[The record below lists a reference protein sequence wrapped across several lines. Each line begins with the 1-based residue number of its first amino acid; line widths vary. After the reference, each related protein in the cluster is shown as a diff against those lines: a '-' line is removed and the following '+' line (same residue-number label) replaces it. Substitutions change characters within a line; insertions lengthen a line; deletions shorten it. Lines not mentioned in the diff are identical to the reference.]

1 MRCDF
6 WGFGDGFVRCL
17 GGGRGCKVGAL
28 FNRGGRLEI
37 KDPIHG
43 PMEVDASEVHI
54 LDSAVC
60 QRLRQ
65 IKQLGF
71 AEYSFPGAVH
81 NRYIHSLGVMHLT
94 GVAFDNIFKKF
105 QFSSPDVRQ
114 RLRHAVRLGA
124 LLHDIGHGPLSH
136 TTEEVMPQLRELN
149 VKAYEHKKVSET
161 LDRKANH
168 EDYTIKFLT
177 DSSLTL
183 LLRASFPDVDP
194 LHVAC
199 LIDKS
204 LNCPD
209 DFFVDRGLNLRPILS
224 QLVSS
229 ELDCDRMDYLERD
242 AYFCGTNYGK
252 VELNWLLG
260 NLTWHEVAG
269 KVHLA
274 LDRRAIYTFDDFL
287 ISRHHMYLMVYFH
300 HKSIVYEE
308 MLMRYL
314 SSPDCTYRLP
324 ADIEEYTR
332 CTDYS
337 LYEHLA
343 QVTNPWAKRI
353 AERRPYR
360 MLFELH
366 SVAASERP
374 TKMNQCLEEAGIHVI
389 WASSHTRLSK
399 YHTMSPDETARAIYV
414 VDHSDPMQKP
424 VPIERVTGIFQKYE
438 ETRHIDRLYVAPDRY
453 EDARRLIT
461 ERKL

>member
-1 MRCDF
+1 M
-6 WGFGDGFVRCL
+6 
-17 GGGRGCKVGAL
+17 
-28 FNRGGRLEI
+28 EI

-43 PMEVDASEVHI
+43 PMEVNSSETNV

-81 NRYIHSLGVMHLT
+81 NRYIHSLGVMHLA
-94 GVAFDNIFKKF
+94 GQAFESIFKNF
-105 QFSSPDVRQ
+105 QFSSVSVRS
-114 RLRHAVRLGA
+114 RLKQATRLAA

-136 TTEEVMPQLRELN
+136 TTEEVMPMLRELD
-149 VKAYEHKKVSET
+149 VKAYAHKLTPENPN
-161 LDRKANH
+161 RRANH

-177 DSSLTL
+177 DSALTKV
-183 LLRASFPDVDP
+183 LRLNFPDLEP
-194 LHVAC
+194 MHVAC

-204 LNCPD
+204 LKSPD
-209 DFFVDRGLNLRPILS
+209 DFFTDKGLNFRPILS
-224 QLVSS
+224 QIVSS
-229 ELDCDRMDYLERD
+229 ELDCDRMDYLERN

-260 NLTWHEVAG
+260 NLTWHDLDG
-269 KVHLA
+269 NVHLA

-314 SSPDCTYRLP
+314 ASKDCTYRLP
-324 ADIEEYTR
+324 ARIEEYTR

-343 QVTNPWAKRI
+343 SVENKWAKRI

-360 MLFELH
+360 MLFEIH
-366 SVAASERP
+366 AVSASERP
-374 TKMNQCLEEAGIHVI
+374 QKMAHSLEAEGIDVI
-389 WASSHTRLSK
+389 WASSQTRLSK
-399 YHTMSPDETARAIYV
+399 YHTMNPDEYARAIYV
-414 VDHSDPMQKP
+414 VDRSDPMQKP
-424 VPIERVTGIFQKYE
+424 MVIDQVTGIFQKYE

-453 EDARRLIT
+453 DEARRFIT